1 MAIRM
6 NPEIFTHYGN
16 RLMTKSKR
24 VYRKSL
30 KAIAVSKRNV
40 ISSTNITIH
49 YAKEIRLQAKVFK
62 NNINQI
68 NRFDY
73 EKLGSNERNIIR

>member
-1 MAIRM
+1 M

-16 RLMTKSKR
+16 RLRTKSKR

-30 KAIAVSKRNV
+30 KAIVKSKFA
-40 ISSTNITIH
+40 IIASSNITIH
-49 YAKEIRLQAKVFK
+49 YAKEIRLQAKKFK

-73 EKLGSNERNIIR
+73 EQRD